1 MKKKK
6 SEAILF
12 FAPFAVCFM
21 LFWLLPFGYGVYMSL
36 CKFSLTKGN
45 RGFVGM
51 ENYVKIFSPDSLY
64 YESFMRGLS
73 QTLIFV
79 VASVPALVIVALIL
93 ALIVEALPQRTR
105 SFFRTTYFMSYAISV
120 TAVAAVFKW
129 LFNGNGGYINSVLTS
144 LGLLKAPIQWIETQP
159 YAWVTL
165 VLATVWWTVGYN
177 MILFINALN
186 GIDPAL
192 FEAAGVDGANGVQ
205 RFFSITLP
213 SIRPVMGYVTLT
225 SIIASFNMFGQSDL
239 ITRGGPRNTTS
250 TLIGEINST
259 IFGNNNLGV
268 GTAMALVM
276 GLIVTLLALLQQY
289 TQREREA
296 GGGKGR

>member
-1 MKKKK
+1 MPVKKKK

-12 FAPFAVCFM
+12 FAPFAICFA

-45 RGFVGM
+45 RGFIGI
-51 ENYVKIFSPDSLY
+51 ENYIKIFSPDSLY

-79 VASVPALVIVALIL
+79 AASVPALVIVALVL
-93 ALIVEALPQRTR
+93 ALIVEALPRRTKAAY
-105 SFFRTTYFMSYAISV
+105 RTIYFMSYAISV

-129 LFNGNGGYINSVLTS
+129 LFNGNGGYINSVLTG

-165 VLATVWWTVGYN
+165 VVATVWWTVGYN
-177 MILFINALN
+177 IILFINALN

-192 FEAAGVDGANGVQ
+192 YEAAAVDGASYTQ
-205 RFFSITLP
+205 KLFSITLP

-225 SIIASFNMFGQSDL
+225 SIIASFNMYGQSDL

-250 TLIGEINST
+250 TLIGEINAT
-259 IFGNNNLGV
+259 IFNNSNLGV

-276 GLIVTLLALLQQY
+276 GLIVTLLALLQQH
-289 TQREREA
+289 TQRERKVREV
-296 GGGKGR
+296 R

>member
-1 MKKKK
+1 MPVKKKK

-12 FAPFAVCFM
+12 FAPFAICFA

-36 CKFSLTKGN
+36 CKFSL
-45 RGFVGM
+45 
-51 ENYVKIFSPDSLY
+51 Y

-79 VASVPALVIVALIL
+79 AASVPALVIVALVL
-93 ALIVEALPQRTR
+93 ALIVEALPRRTKAAY
-105 SFFRTTYFMSYAISV
+105 RTIYFMSYAISV

-129 LFNGNGGYINSVLTS
+129 LFNGNGGYINSVLTG

-165 VLATVWWTVGYN
+165 VVATVWWTVGYN
-177 MILFINALN
+177 IILFINALN

-192 FEAAGVDGANGVQ
+192 YEAAAVDGASYTQ
-205 RFFSITLP
+205 KLFSITLP

-225 SIIASFNMFGQSDL
+225 SIIASFNMYGQSDL

-250 TLIGEINST
+250 TLIGEINAT
-259 IFGNNNLGV
+259 IFNNSNLGV

-276 GLIVTLLALLQQY
+276 GLIVTLLALLQQH
-289 TQREREA
+289 TQRERKVREV
-296 GGGKGR
+296 R

>member
-1 MKKKK
+1 MKKKR

-12 FAPFAVCFM
+12 FAPFAICFAM
-21 LFWLLPFGYGVYMSL
+21 FWLLPFGYGVYMSM

-45 RGFVGM
+45 RGFIGID
-51 ENYVKIFSPDSLY
+51 NYAKIFSPDSLY
-64 YESFMRGLS
+64 FEAFMRGLS

-79 VASVPALVIVALIL
+79 VASVPALVLVALLL
-93 ALIVEALPQRTR
+93 ALIVEALPQRTKA
-105 SFFRTTYFMSYAISV
+105 FYRTTYFMSYAISV

-144 LGLLKAPIQWIETQP
+144 LGMLKAPIQWIETQP

-165 VLATVWWTVGYN
+165 VIATVWWTVGYN

-192 FEAAGVDGANGVQ
+192 YEAADVDGANYTQ
-205 RFFSITLP
+205 KLFAITLP
-213 SIRPVMGYVTLT
+213 SINPVMGYVTLT

-250 TLIGEINST
+250 TLIGEINAT
-259 IFGNNNLGV
+259 IFNNSNLGV

-276 GLIVTLLALLQQY
+276 GLIVTMLALLQQY
-289 TQREREA
+289 TQRERKVREV
-296 GGGKGR
+296 K

>member
-1 MKKKK
+1 MPVKKKK

-12 FAPFAVCFM
+12 FAPFAICFA

-45 RGFVGM
+45 RGFIGI
-51 ENYVKIFSPDSLY
+51 ENYIKIFSPDSLY

-79 VASVPALVIVALIL
+79 AASVPALVIVALVL
-93 ALIVEALPQRTR
+93 ALIVEALPRRTKAAY
-105 SFFRTTYFMSYAISV
+105 RTIYFMSYAISV

-129 LFNGNGGYINSVLTS
+129 LFNGNGGYINSVLTG

-165 VLATVWWTVGYN
+165 VIATVWWTVGYN

-192 FEAAGVDGANGVQ
+192 YEAAAVDGASYTQ
-205 RFFSITLP
+205 KLFSITLP

-225 SIIASFNMFGQSDL
+225 SIIASFNMYGQSDL
-239 ITRGGPRNTTS
+239 ITRGGLRQTR
-250 TLIGEINST
+250 L
-259 IFGNNNLGV
+259 
-268 GTAMALVM
+268 
-276 GLIVTLLALLQQY
+276 
-289 TQREREA
+289 
-296 GGGKGR
+296 